1 MNVVENVHLDTMTS
15 TVPKLNAASEWVFR
29 KWKLVPNKTRS
40 ITRCKLKDGGGCDLV
55 GPCICGVVDT
65 GGWRFCN
72 DRHCN
77 A

>member
-1 MNVVENVHLDTMTS
+1 MNAVENAHLATITN
-15 TVPKLNAASEWVFR
+15 TVPKVNVASEWIFCKAIA
-29 KWKLVPNKTRS
+29 KWELVPNN
-40 ITRCKLKDGGGCDLV
+40 TRCKLKDGGGCDLV
-55 GPCICGVVDT
+55 GPCICGTVDT